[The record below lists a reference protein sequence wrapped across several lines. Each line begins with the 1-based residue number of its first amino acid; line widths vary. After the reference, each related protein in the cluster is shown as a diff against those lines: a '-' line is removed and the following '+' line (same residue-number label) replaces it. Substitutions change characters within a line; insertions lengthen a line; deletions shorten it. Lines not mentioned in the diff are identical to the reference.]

1 MSAEATGLL
10 DAVLAAHGGLDRWRQ
25 FSSMEATIVSRGKL
39 WEINCQ
45 PLECLAGNPADGRRA
60 P

>member
-1 MSAEATGLL
+1 
-10 DAVLAAHGGLDRWRQ
+10 VLAAHGVLDRWRD
-25 FSSMEATIVSRGKL
+25 FNSMEATIVSRGKL